1 MLRQRFAGFL
11 DRFDQRVIEPFTLK
25 MRAHRIDQ
33 ALPELFAALFVNR
46 FVTNDRELVRAWRHE
61 DQNGVSFARSMHAQ
75 LVESPGRGGE
85 RIAVQFPALQI
96 DANLSGRFRFHLL
109 NRTHDPIVL
118 EFAEKFFRAH
128 GVTS

>member
-11 DRFDQRVIEPFTLK
+11 DRFDQRVIELFTLK

-61 DQNGVSFARSMHAQ
+61 DQNGVSFARSMHAE
-75 LVESPGRGGE
+75 LVESLGRGGE

-109 NRTHDPIVL
+109 NRMHDPIVL